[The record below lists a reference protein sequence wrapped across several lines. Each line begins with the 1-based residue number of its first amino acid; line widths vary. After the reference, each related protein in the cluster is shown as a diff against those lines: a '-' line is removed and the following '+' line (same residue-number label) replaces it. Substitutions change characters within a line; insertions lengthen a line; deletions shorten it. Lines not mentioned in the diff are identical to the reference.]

1 MLTAMTASPRGLGLV
16 VAAAVAVLAAVA
28 LVSAQGPGP
37 SPGVLQQ
44 TVAVRVV
51 AESDRVFS
59 QGLLWTAPCS
69 SLLRCAETCL
79 SDRLCVCFTV
89 TCKNTTGRGR
99 MAVIIYIYICMSD
112 AEWSR
117 PLKNTTGRGRMAAII
132 YIYILCMSDAEWS
145 RLLKNTTG
153 RR

>member
-1 MLTAMTASPRGLGLV
+1 MTTTDTTRLLTAMTASPRCLGLV
-16 VAAAVAVLAAVA
+16 VVAAVAVLAAVA
-28 LVSAQGPGP
+28 LVSGLDPVP

-99 MAVIIYIYICMSD
+99 MAVIIYIYCMSD

-117 PLKNTTGRGRMAAII
+117 PLKNTTGRSMAI
-132 YIYILCMSDAEWS
+132 
-145 RLLKNTTG
+145 
-153 RR
+153 